1 MTTNPPTVLGIGE
14 LLWDNL
20 PGGRQLGGAP
30 GNFAFHCHQH
40 GLDAAPASAVGD
52 DPEGRDLLA
61 ALRQRA
67 VRTDFIETV
76 DHPTGTVEV
85 QLDADGKPT
94 YDIRRGVAWDFVPQS
109 DRLMAAA
116 ESADAVCYGSLA
128 QREPTSMATVRAVLD
143 ATPPDCLRVFDVNL
157 REPFYD
163 AKIVRSGLESASVFK
178 LNDEEIPLVAG
189 YLGLPSKEAAFAE
202 GVLDKF
208 GLRLLVVTRGGS
220 GSLLKTPAEQDEH
233 SGVKVEVVSTV
244 GAGDSFTATVVA
256 GLLAGLPLAEV
267 HDRAAR
273 VAAYVC
279 TQSGAMP
286 TLPDALRIGV
296 DTD

>member
-1 MTTNPPTVLGIGE
+1 MATPFPTVLGLGE

-67 VRTDFIETV
+67 VRTDYVETV
-76 DHPTGTVEV
+76 SHPTGTVEV
-85 QLDADGKPT
+85 RLDADGKPT

-109 DRLMAAA
+109 DRLMTAAA
-116 ESADAVCYGSLA
+116 SARAVCYGSLA
-128 QREPTSMATVRAVLD
+128 QREATSRDTIRAVLD
-143 ATPPDCLRVFDVNL
+143 ATPADCLRVFDVNL

-163 AKIVRSGLESASVFK
+163 AETVRGGLESAGVFK

-189 YLGLPSKEAAFAE
+189 YVGLPADEAAFAE
-202 GVLDKF
+202 RVVEEY

-233 SGVKVEVVSTV
+233 AGARVEVVSTV

-286 TLPDALRIGV
+286 TLPDALRINLSR
-296 DTD
+296 